1 MTDAP
6 TIVQATTDSGLLS
19 AVIVAASVTALV
31 AIAMM
36 FVALRKRSGRTG
48 LRGAATAGLALGV
61 VSIAVGGV
69 VAVQPA
75 TAQTP
80 AGPAAPYVLVSDADG
95 IQLPTLAE

>member
-6 TIVQATTDSGLLS
+6 TIVQAATDSGLLS

-31 AIAMM
+31 ALAMM
-36 FVALRKRSGRTG
+36 FVALRTHTGRSG

-75 TAQTP
+75 TAQP
-80 AGPAAPYVLVSDADG
+80 AHDKAAPYVLVSNVDDV
-95 IQLPTLAE
+95 QLPTLAD